1 MEEQRRASIRQINRL
16 ATEIDA
22 LYHQADLRLGI
33 PDSVSVVLYAIY
45 EAGGACPIS
54 DICRQWGVR
63 KQTVNSALRRLEE
76 EGVLRLEPHTG
87 RSKRAVLT
95 DGGRAYVQ
103 QTAARLNEAEV
114 QAFDGWTEEEI
125 ETYIRLMARYT
136 ACFRRQVALL

>member
-63 KQTVNSALRRLEE
+63 KQTVNSALRRLEG
-76 EGVLRLEPHTG
+76 EGILRLEQHTG

-114 QAFDGWTEEEI
+114 RAFDGWTEEEVK
-125 ETYIRLMARYT
+125 TYVRLMARYT